1 MHFLIFHVIPIKCL
15 TSYLLCSRIRNRLGI
30 LEFDGY
36 GSDFNDA
43 TLDRVA
49 ASPRLRFQRD
59 ARPVATSFTAP
70 ISTTRRSTASRLL
83 LRLRSRRRD
92 SRTRRSFFYGSD
104 FDDAT
109 SARGI
114 FYGSDFDDAMLDRVA
129 ASFTAPS
136 SMTRRSTA
144 SRLLLR
150 IQVWR
155 RYARPRRLLLLR
167 FRR

>member
-1 MHFLIFHVIPIKCL
+1 MHFLIFPVIPIECL

-36 GSDFNDA
+36 GSNFNDA

-83 LRLRSRRRD
+83 LRLRSRRLDARP
-92 SRTRRSFFYGSD
+92 RCGFFQSSD
-104 FDDAT
+104 FNDAT
-109 SARGI
+109 
-114 FYGSDFDDAMLDRVA
+114 LDRVA